1 MSHIPG
7 HNVAADGGAGS
18 QHDQNCDQLCLAK
31 AQKHRHRKKERT
43 QTDQLHEACREC
55 RPHTEFRFA
64 PVKGSA
70 HCHDITY
77 EYDCIFE
84 KLVEELKPYD
94 FVVNC
99 RGNLVNLRHIEK
111 IKGFNIYLD
120 NGKELQIAQKR
131 SSDFREEVN
140 KFLQRNS

>member
-1 MSHIPG
+1 MCIRDRS
-7 HNVAADGGAGS
+7 
-18 QHDQNCDQLCLAK
+18 
-31 AQKHRHRKKERT
+31 
-43 QTDQLHEACREC
+43 
-55 RPHTEFRFA
+55 
-64 PVKGSA
+64 
-70 HCHDITY
+70 DITY

-84 KLVEELKPYD
+84 KLVEELQPYD

-111 IKGFNIYLD
+111 IKGFIIYMD

-140 KFLQRNS
+140 KFLQKNS